1 LFASFQV
8 LLNLNTRPQTNKRV
22 DVSSAAM
29 ASTLNINLR
38 NDTGSAQLYAHI
50 TGRDDQGIMILG
62 SDGKTPYRPA
72 NPSSTLQPLGSD
84 CAIAIGASGTARS
97 IAIPRISGARIW
109 FCQEKPL
116 TFFINPGPALV
127 EPSATNPADPNYDL
141 DWGFCEFT
149 WNQQELYAN
158 VSFVDFVSL
167 PISLQLKTG
176 DGSIKTVPGMPSDG
190 LDKVCAA
197 LQAQGKSDGK
207 GWDKLVIKSSSGANL
222 RALSPNSGGVLFN
235 GLFNGYYQSYVD
247 AVWKK
252 HESEDLT
259 VNTQFKWGDA
269 VGRVRDGKLT
279 FGAVGSFA
287 KPSASDIFTCST
299 GPFAGGQGVSDQ
311 VLNIGARIAA
321 ALNRSTLLINA
332 KQPEGEKV
340 DTYYRELV
348 TNHYS
353 RICHEVSVQSRG
365 YAFPYDDVGSSSGE
379 DQSGFVNDPNP
390 QQLTV
395 SVGKPIQG

>member
-1 LFASFQV
+1 
-8 LLNLNTRPQTNKRV
+8 
-22 DVSSAAM
+22 M
-29 ASTLNINLR
+29 ASTLNVIIR

-50 TGRDDQGIMILG
+50 TGQDDKGIMILG
-62 SDGKTPYRPA
+62 ADGKTAYRPA
-72 NPSSTLQPLGSD
+72 NPSGTLQPLGAD
-84 CAIAIGASGTARS
+84 CAIPVGASGSSRTVS
-97 IAIPRISGARIW
+97 IPRISGARIW
-109 FCQEKPL
+109 FCKEKPL

-127 EPSATNPADPNYDL
+127 EPSATNPADPNYQL

-176 DGSIKTVPGMPSDG
+176 DGKIKTVPGMPSDG

-197 LQAQGKSDGK
+197 LEAQGKGDGK
-207 GWDKLVIKSSSGANL
+207 GWDKLVVRSPSGANM
-222 RALSPNSGGVLFN
+222 RALSPNSGGVLVN

-252 HESEDLT
+252 YTSEDLT

-269 VGRVRDGKLT
+269 VGRVKDGKLT
-279 FGAVGSFA
+279 FGSVGSFG

-299 GPFAGGQGVSDQ
+299 GPFAAGPGVSDEM
-311 VLNIGARIAA
+311 LNLGARIAA
-321 ALNRSTLLINA
+321 AFNRSTLLVNA

-340 DTYYRELV
+340 NTYYKDAV

-365 YAFPYDDVGSSSGE
+365 YAFPYDDVGPSSGE

-390 QQLTV
+390 QELTV
-395 SVGKPIQG
+395 SVGKPLQG